1 MLKKLYLRGNDM
13 QKWTS
18 LMELLEMLSGLF
30 FKLISFFII
39 RILAVIF
46 IIVFIVCLCLY
57 IVKKE
62 NQKICKNNRET
73 EKNIE

>member
-1 MLKKLYLRGNDM
+1 M

-18 LMELLEMLSGLF
+18 LIELINMLSEMF
-30 FKLISFFII
+30 FKLIAFFSI

-62 NQKICKNNRET
+62 NQKIYKNNRET
-73 EKNIE
+73 EKHLE